1 MAEIIRADGTRE
13 AVEPDQ
19 TDGTFS
25 GEFLR
30 KIVGGWIEIVSLGPA
45 RKRMIVDDEGRL
57 KGKPWNAQATTLYW
71 ENTLPNTNKIHGDV
85 VVIDWDEIQ

>member
-1 MAEIIRADGTRE
+1 
-13 AVEPDQ
+13 
-19 TDGTFS
+19 
-25 GEFLR
+25 
-30 KIVGGWIEIVSLGPA
+30 
-45 RKRMIVDDEGRL
+45 MIVDDEGRL